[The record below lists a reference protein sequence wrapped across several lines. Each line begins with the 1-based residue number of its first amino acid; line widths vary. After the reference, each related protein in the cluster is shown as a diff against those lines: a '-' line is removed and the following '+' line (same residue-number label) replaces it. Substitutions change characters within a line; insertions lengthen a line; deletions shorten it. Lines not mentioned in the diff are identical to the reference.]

1 VATGFIGNANG
12 PSRDKSEPC
21 KITFSGADQKPVGET
36 DAFPY
41 LPVAP
46 TRRHGMKFA
55 WIGAAALAA
64 TAFATPAFAQRV
76 VEDPG
81 YCAQFYPNANCQ
93 NYGAG
98 NPVGDPN
105 GYYGNDWRNRSA
117 RMEPRW
123 HHHHH
128 RHHHG

>member
-1 VATGFIGNANG
+1 
-12 PSRDKSEPC
+12 
-21 KITFSGADQKPVGET
+21 
-36 DAFPY
+36 
-41 LPVAP
+41 
-46 TRRHGMKFA
+46 MKFA

-93 NYGAG
+93 NYGAD
-98 NPVGDPN
+98 NPVGDPQ
-105 GYYGNDWRNRSA
+105 GYYGRSYYRDDWRNHSA

-123 HHHHH
+123 HHRH
-128 RHHHG
+128 RKHHG